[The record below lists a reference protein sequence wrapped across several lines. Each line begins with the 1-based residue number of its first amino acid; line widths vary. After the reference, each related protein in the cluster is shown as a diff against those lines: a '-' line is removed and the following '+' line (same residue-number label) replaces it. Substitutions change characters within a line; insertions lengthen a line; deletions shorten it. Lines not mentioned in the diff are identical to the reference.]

1 MGFLHIPERSRRFL
15 RDFVTTFVRIRSLK
29 FEQRIDIL
37 INLFVFSRRHIQ
49 VEEQWRFV
57 ITVFALSFFV
67 CWIFFAG
74 LWYLIAYAHGDLTV
88 DEKTGERLS
97 DGPVSCVE
105 GATTFAG
112 FLLLSIE
119 TQVSIGFGEKY
130 PNEECPEAIF
140 LMVVQIVTGIAIEGA
155 MVGIV
160 YVKMVRPPRKSSDM
174 KFSRKAVVC
183 QRDTKLCLLFR
194 VCDANEVHVV
204 ESRVHAYWFEERM
217 YATLPSL

>member
-1 MGFLHIPERSRRFL
+1 M
-15 RDFVTTFVRIRSLK
+15 
-29 FEQRIDIL
+29 
-37 INLFVFSRRHIQ
+37 
-49 VEEQWRFV
+49 EEQWRFV
-57 ITVFALSFFV
+57 ITVFAMSFFV

-174 KFSRKAVVC
+174 KFSKKAVVC

-204 ESRVHAYWFEERM
+204 ESRVHAYWFEEKLYVEWRSWRSI
-217 YATLPSL
+217 YPSELFLFICYDIFQINGR